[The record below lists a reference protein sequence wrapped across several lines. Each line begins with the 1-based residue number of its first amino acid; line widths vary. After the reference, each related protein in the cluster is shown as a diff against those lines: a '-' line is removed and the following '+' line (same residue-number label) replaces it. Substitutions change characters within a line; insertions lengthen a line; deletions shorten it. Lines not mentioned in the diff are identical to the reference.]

1 MKLYYFPGACPLATH
16 ILLEWIG
23 KPYETQRL
31 TREQTKEPAY
41 LALNPLGAVP
51 TLTDGDF
58 VLTQSAAILEYIAE
72 LSPEI
77 DLIGKTPRERAE
89 TRRWLGLCNADLHR
103 TFALIFGA
111 AGYSDDPAFQ
121 KVLIDKTRARLQFLF
136 AAADRQLE
144 GKDWLTGKRSIADP
158 YLYVLLL
165 WARAK
170 DIDLS
175 ALSNLT
181 RFAARMDQDAG
192 AQAAMRA
199 QGMID

>member
-16 ILLEWIG
+16 ITLEWIG

-31 TREQTKEPAY
+31 TREQTKEPDY

-58 VLTQSAAILEYIAE
+58 VLTQSAAILEYVAE

-77 DLIGKTPRERAE
+77 DLIGNTPRERAE

-111 AGYSDDPAFQ
+111 SAYTDDPAFQ
-121 KVLIDKTRARLQFLF
+121 QILIDKTKDRLQVVF
-136 AAADRQLE
+136 AEANRQLA
-144 GKDWLTGKRSIADP
+144 GKVWLTGKRSIADP

-170 DIDLS
+170 ELDLS
-175 ALSNLT
+175 ALPDLMK
-181 RFAARMDQDAG
+181 FGERMDTDPG
-192 AQAAMRA
+192 VQAAMRA
-199 QGMID
+199 QGLIS

>member
-16 ILLEWIG
+16 IVLEWIG

-31 TREQTKEPAY
+31 THEQTKEPGY

-58 VLTQSAAILEYIAE
+58 VLTQSAAILEYVAE
-72 LSPEI
+72 LSPEL
-77 DLIGKTPRERAE
+77 DLIGNTPRERAE

-111 AGYSDDPAFQ
+111 ASYTDDPAFQ
-121 KVLIDKTRARLQFLF
+121 QILIDKTKSRLQVVF
-136 AAADRQLE
+136 AEANRQLA
-144 GKDWLTGKRSIADP
+144 GKSWLTGKRSIADP

-170 DIDLS
+170 DLDLS
-175 ALSNLT
+175 AQPNLMSFGT
-181 RFAARMDQDAG
+181 RMDADSG
-192 AQAAMRA
+192 VQAAMKA
-199 QGMID
+199 QGMIS